1 MFDSMN
7 PEPTAL
13 NDDDRQMLQRWS
25 ASYADLRR
33 ELATAIVGCDEV
45 LEQLLIALLARG
57 HCLIE
62 GVAGTAKSR
71 MAEALAL
78 CLSLDFRRLGLT
90 TETRPADVTGSEQ
103 AVEDHGGPRTIAL
116 QRGPLFANV
125 VVADGLPQ
133 ARPKL
138 QMLLLDA
145 MRERHVEIGG
155 TRYELPEPF
164 LLVATQNPSEPDA
177 PHPLPAAQLDRFL
190 LKIVLRYP
198 TYDDEYQIAAGPSA
212 ALAHLRAVV
221 SAAEILALQ
230 SLVRR
235 LPPPPP
241 IVHYALRLVRSTR
254 VHEGEEHDFVLEWVS
269 WGAGTRGVQAL
280 LDAATSRALLH
291 GRTTVTAADVQAV
304 AHPVL
309 RHRLVTNSNAA
320 SNGVT
325 PDRAIDRLIAETPER
340 VPGDDQAPAPR
351 KRVTD

>member
-1 MFDSMN
+1 MQ
-7 PEPTAL
+7 PENTAM
-13 NDDDRQMLQRWS
+13 NDDDREMLRRWS
-25 ASYADLRR
+25 ATYADLRR
-33 ELATAIVGCDEV
+33 ELATAIVGCDEP
-45 LEQLLIALLARG
+45 LEQLFVALLARG

-71 MAEALAL
+71 MAEALAR
-78 CLSLDFRRLGLT
+78 CLSFDFRRLGLT
-90 TETRPADVTGSEQ
+90 PESRPADVTGVEQ
-103 AVEDHGGPRTIAL
+103 AIEDHGGPRMIAL

-125 VVADGLPQ
+125 VVADGISH

-145 MRERHVEIGG
+145 MRERHLEIGA

-198 TYDDEYQIAAGPSA
+198 AYEDEYRIAAGPPA
-212 ALAHLRAVV
+212 ALAHLRAVA

-241 IVHYALRLVRSTR
+241 IMHYALRLVRTTR
-254 VHEGEEHDFVLEWVS
+254 VYEGEEHDFILEWVS
-269 WGAGTRGVQAL
+269 WGAGTRGVHAL
-280 LDAATSRALLH
+280 IEAATARALLH
-291 GRTTVTAADVQAV
+291 DRTVVTAADVRAV

-309 RHRLVTNSNAA
+309 RHRIVTNAHA
-320 SNGVT
+320 TSNGVT
-325 PDRAIDRLIAETPER
+325 PDRVIDRLIVETPER
-340 VPGDDQAPAPR
+340 VPGDELPPASAANNA
-351 KRVTD
+351 V